1 MAAKKIL
8 GTYINSAFFSD
19 SYTFTGND
27 RAAEIVPAS
36 QKFAMQTLNCEFSL
50 QTCFKFD
57 GILHIKKARIITPG
71 APGLQPPPSKYAAEL
86 TMQLL
91 DGFDNELTSW
101 RMILS
106 KFNEWQDL
114 DQNITPYEKN
124 GVKNNPSQFVYL
136 GLNSY
141 NSYINIDDFNI
152 QEDYVGQ
159 TFKPCLQMIVD
170 TAGQQTNNG
179 IEF

>member
-27 RAAEIVPAS
+27 RAAEILPAS
-36 QKFAMQTLNCEFSL
+36 QKFVMQTLNSEFTV

-57 GILHIKKARIITPG
+57 TILHIKKARIITPG
-71 APGLQPPPSKYAAEL
+71 APGLQPPPEKYAAKL
-86 TMQLL
+86 TMRLL
-91 DGFDNELTSW
+91 NANDVELTSW
-101 RMILS
+101 RMVFS
-106 KFNEWQDL
+106 KFDEWEDFN
-114 DQNITPYEKN
+114 QNITPFESG
-124 GVKNNPSQFVYL
+124 GVKNNPSPFVYL
-136 GLNSY
+136 GLNNYLSE
-141 NSYINIDDFNI
+141 INIDDFNI
-152 QEDYVGQ
+152 QADYVGE